1 MVSLL
6 TLLDDIA
13 TTFDD
18 VSVMTKI
25 ALKKTSAIM
34 SDDLAVNSGVIH
46 GVNPERE
53 LPIVKAIFFGSLINK
68 VYCIVGVLLLS
79 SFLPILL
86 KIVLVIGGVYLCYEG
101 AHKVAEK
108 LFHLDSHAHEKV
120 TVIGENEKIKGA
132 VRTDLILSV
141 EIIVIAKDAMS
152 GALAQQILSLVLVGV
167 AASVLIYG
175 LVALLVKIDDLGLFL
190 VKRGHPKS
198 GLLLVNSMPHI
209 MRLLGIVGTVAMFL
223 VGGGIIEHT
232 FHLSHLLPL
241 PALLLNL
248 VLGVITGMI
257 ALGLVSVV
265 SKVYTKFR

>member
-18 VSVMTKI
+18 VSIMTKI

-53 LPIVKAIFFGSLINK
+53 LPIVKAIFLGSLINK
-68 VYCIVGVLLLS
+68 VYCILGVLLLS
-79 SFLPILL
+79 AFFPLLL
-86 KIVLVIGGVYLCYEG
+86 KVVLVCGGVYLCYEG
-101 AHKVAEK
+101 AHKVVEK
-108 LFHLDSHAHEKV
+108 LFHLDHGQVEAHEADEK
-120 TVIGENEKIKGA
+120 EKIKGA

-152 GALAQQILSLVLVGV
+152 GALTQQVVSLILVGI

-175 LVALLVKIDDLGLFL
+175 LVALLVKIDDLGLYL
-190 VKRGHPKS
+190 VKRGHKQG
-198 GLLLVNSMPHI
+198 GLVLVNSMPYL

-232 FHLSHLLPL
+232 FHLSEMIPL
-241 PALLLNL
+241 PSLILNL
-248 VLGVITGMI
+248 LLGVITG
-257 ALGLVSVV
+257 ALAVGVITLG
-265 SKVYTKFR
+265 SKFYAKLFS